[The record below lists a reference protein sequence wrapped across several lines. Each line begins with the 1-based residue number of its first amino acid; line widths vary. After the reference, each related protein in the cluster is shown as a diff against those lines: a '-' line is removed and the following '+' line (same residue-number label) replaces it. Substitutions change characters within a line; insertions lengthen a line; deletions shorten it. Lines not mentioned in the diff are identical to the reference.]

1 MVSRCDGTTD
11 CADGS
16 DEWDC
21 VRLNLES
28 TLQLRYNLFVTTGDD
43 TDIQMD
49 PMHFMRAPLKNQLSF
64 LATYMYLG
72 VYRGL
77 WIHIGAFA
85 APLQPSHDIELARQA
100 SQSMTAGCF

>member
-28 TLQLRYNLFVTTGDD
+28 TLQLRYNLHICHDRRRHLYSNGSNAFHEGT
-43 TDIQMD
+43 
-49 PMHFMRAPLKNQLSF
+49 AKNQLSF
-64 LATYMYLG
+64 WPHILG
-72 VYRGL
+72 RA
-77 WIHIGAFA
+77 GAPGA
-85 APLQPSHDIELARQA
+85 YTSALP
-100 SQSMTAGCF
+100 